1 MIIKT
6 AVVGLY
12 LLNPDL
18 LMDLPQ
24 PHWHVTYYNSVIFE
38 VWGIL
43 EYDTSANAA
52 HRVRWDTRHEK
63 SWSNYLKARAKQA
76 ATPIPYGVC
85 RATNLEHHSDGLALP
100 ERRL

>member
-1 MIIKT
+1 VPAASLST
-6 AVVGLY
+6 GTVH
-12 LLNPDL
+12 LLLRKSN
-18 LMDLPQ
+18 
-24 PHWHVTYYNSVIFE
+24 VIFE
-38 VWGIL
+38 VWGGLYL

-63 SWSNYLKARAKQA
+63 SWANYLKARAKQA

-85 RATNLEHHSDGLALP
+85 HATTPEHHFDGLALP